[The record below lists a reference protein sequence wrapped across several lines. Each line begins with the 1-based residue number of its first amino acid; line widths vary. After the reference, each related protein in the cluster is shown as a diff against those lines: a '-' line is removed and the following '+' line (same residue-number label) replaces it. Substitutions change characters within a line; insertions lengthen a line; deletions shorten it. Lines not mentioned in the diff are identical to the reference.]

1 MEFIIRRKPEGWDLR
16 DYWAGPV
23 EKMKT
28 LVRERKTEDVVLAPF
43 EKEITVG
50 RGKKKARI
58 PPHSSRAAWMT
69 VKGHQSPVLPSPSL
83 A

>member
-1 MEFIIRRKPEGWDLR
+1 MR

-50 RGKKKARI
+50 GGEKKKPESLHI
-58 PPHSSRAAWMT
+58 PPELH
-69 VKGHQSPVLPSPSL
+69 G
-83 A
+83 

>member
-1 MEFIIRRKPEGWDLR
+1 MR

-28 LVRERKTEDVVLAPF
+28 LVRERKTKDVVLAPF

-50 RGKKKARI
+50 REKKKKKPEAI
-58 PPHSSRAAWMT
+58 PPHSSRAA
-69 VKGHQSPVLPSPSL
+69 
-83 A
+83 